1 MLGEQAHCSVGF
13 EDDEMVVR
21 FLVIKQPLLLHVH
34 KDVLYEV
41 VHFGHTP
48 RRSGAG
54 LKSTE
59 SCGTVAVTTAGLAE
73 LGVHGH
79 GVVRA
84 RVCKHQ
90 KSSMILRAFW
100 ILLGYLFGGMEGQQ
114 VGMAG
119 R

>member
-1 MLGEQAHCSVGF
+1 
-13 EDDEMVVR
+13 MVVR

-54 LKSTE
+54 LQSTE
-59 SCGTVAVTTAGLAE
+59 SCGTGCDKVAVTTAGLAE

-90 KSSMILRAFW
+90 KSSLILRAFW
-100 ILLGYLFGGMEGQQ
+100 ILVGYLFGGMGGQQ